1 MAETYEVIVVG
12 GGFAGIEAAK
22 KLGRAGVRTLLVD
35 VHGYHQFQPLLYQL
49 ATAQIGVSELARPLR
64 SIFRNQPSVRVLT
77 ARVSAVDPE
86 RRSITL
92 SDGTVYEADDALIVA
107 CGAEAN
113 FFNTPGARENA
124 YPLYSATD
132 ATRLGSELVALLDQA
147 DKDTGQKSMNVA
159 VVGAGPTGVE
169 TAGAIADAIN
179 YVVPKLFAGGLAK
192 RCSVALV
199 DMVDRTLGGFSEKSQ
214 AYAASRLVERGVRL
228 KLGSAVTEVRKDGL
242 SFADGATMD
251 ADLVIWAGGLKAGP
265 LLRESGMPQGRGG
278 RVDVGKD
285 LTAPGYDGR
294 VYVLGDAANIT
305 DDRDERLPQLGSVAK
320 QSGAWAAHNILAQR
334 AGRPTEPFG
343 YKDRGYMAMIGRG
356 SAVAEL
362 GRSRRLVRGP
372 AAFMVWLAVHLALL
386 SGASQKARALVSWI
400 FTYLSHTRQHVF
412 VGSPEQAAVE
422 EGADRPAA

>member
-12 GGFAGIEAAK
+12 GGFAGIEAAT

-64 SIFRNQPSVRVLT
+64 SIFRRQPSVRVLT
-77 ARVSAVDPE
+77 ARVAAVDPG
-86 RRSITL
+86 RRTITL
-92 SDGTVYEADDALIVA
+92 TDGTVYEADDALIVA

-113 FFNTPGARENA
+113 FFDTPGARENA

-132 ATRLGSELVALLDQA
+132 ATRLGSKLVALLDQA
-147 DKDTGQKSMNVA
+147 DKDTEPKSMNVA

-179 YVVPKLFAGGLAK
+179 YVVPKLFAGDLAK

-199 DMVDRTLGGFSEKSQ
+199 DMVDRTLGGFSKKSQ

-228 KLGSAVTEVRKDGL
+228 KLGSAVTEVREDGL

-278 RVDVGKD
+278 RIDVAKD
-285 LTAPGYDGR
+285 LTVPGYEG

-320 QSGAWAAHNILAQR
+320 QSGGWAARNILAQR

-362 GRSRRLVRGP
+362 GRGRRLVRGP
-372 AAFMVWLAVHLALL
+372 AAFLVWLAVHLALL

-400 FTYLSHTRQHVF
+400 FAFLSHSRQHVF
-412 VGSPEQAAVE
+412 VGSPEQADVVE
-422 EGADRPAA
+422 RTDRPAA

>member
-35 VHGYHQFQPLLYQL
+35 MHGYHQFQPLLYQL

-64 SIFRNQPSVRVLT
+64 SIFRNAPSVRVLT
-77 ARVSAVDPE
+77 ARVTVVDPG

-92 SDGTVYEADDALIVA
+92 ADGTMYEADDGLIVA

-113 FFNTPGARENA
+113 FFDTPGARENS
-124 YPLYSATD
+124 YPLYSAND
-132 ATRLGSELVALLDQA
+132 ATWLGSKLVALLDGA
-147 DKDTGQKSMNVA
+147 DTEGEQKPMSVA
-159 VVGAGPTGVE
+159 VIGAGPTGVE
-169 TAGAIADAIN
+169 TAGAIAEAIN
-179 YVVPKLFAGGLAK
+179 YVVPKLFSEALAK

-199 DMVDRTLGGFSEKSQ
+199 DMVDRTLGGFSVKSQ

-228 KLGSAVTEVRKDGL
+228 RLGSAVTEVR
-242 SFADGATMD
+242 ADGISLADGSSIDT
-251 ADLVIWAGGLKAGP
+251 DLVIWAGGLKAGA

-278 RVDVGKD
+278 RIDVAKD
-285 LTAPGYDGR
+285 LSAPGHDG

-305 DDRDERLPQLGSVAK
+305 DDRNERLPQLGSVAK
-320 QSGAWAAHNILAQR
+320 QSGAWAARNILARR
-334 AGRPTEPFG
+334 AGGASEPFA
-343 YKDRGYMAMIGRG
+343 YKDRGIMAMIGRG

-362 GRSRRLVRGP
+362 GRGRRLVRGP
-372 AAFMVWLAVHLALL
+372 AAFLVWLAVHLTLL

-400 FTYLSHTRQHVF
+400 FAYLSHTRQHVF
-412 VGSPEQAAVE
+412 VGSPEPGAVKE
-422 EGADRPAA
+422 RIDRGR